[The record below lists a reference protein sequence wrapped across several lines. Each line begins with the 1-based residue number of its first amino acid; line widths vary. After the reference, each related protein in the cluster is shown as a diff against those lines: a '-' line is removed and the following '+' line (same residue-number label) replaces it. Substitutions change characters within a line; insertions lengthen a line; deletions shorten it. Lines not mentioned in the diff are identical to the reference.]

1 MKKILVFIVS
11 GLILSGCAQSTA
23 MLGPAITL
31 ASSGNVSQAGLTFIT
46 NKAVEKE
53 TGMDTVSFVSNKIEQ
68 QNSKTRLKRDFKKL
82 VQNNIYFSLEL
93 SSQISS
99 TLGNQALWGRHQ
111 SLLKSIKDIP
121 YWDSK
126 RLKDSIFPLFN
137 PLNSFTMIAEPDK

>member
-46 NKAVEKE
+46 NKAIEKE
-53 TGMDTVSFVSNKIEQ
+53 TGMDTVSFVSNKIEK

-82 VQNNIYFSLEL
+82 VQNNFEKTREILIL
-93 SSQISS
+93 QD
-99 TLGNQALWGRHQ
+99 Q
-111 SLLKSIKDIP
+111 SNTFK
-121 YWDSK
+121 
-126 RLKDSIFPLFN
+126 
-137 PLNSFTMIAEPDK
+137 

>member
-1 MKKILVFIVS
+1 MS

-82 VQNNIYFSLEL
+82 VQNNFEKTREILIL
-93 SSQISS
+93 QD
-99 TLGNQALWGRHQ
+99 Q
-111 SLLKSIKDIP
+111 SNTFK
-121 YWDSK
+121 
-126 RLKDSIFPLFN
+126 
-137 PLNSFTMIAEPDK
+137 